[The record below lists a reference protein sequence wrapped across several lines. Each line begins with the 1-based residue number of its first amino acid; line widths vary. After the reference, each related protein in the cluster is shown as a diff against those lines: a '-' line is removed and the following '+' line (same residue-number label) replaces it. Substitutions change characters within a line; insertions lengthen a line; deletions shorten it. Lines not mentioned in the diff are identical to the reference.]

1 MTDDTLALLFKHAQ
15 HAPWREILRY
25 RWSVQHE
32 SALVLRDVEDVYH
45 VLWGGRHRQDGTSD
59 AGTGVQA
66 DSTEAGP
73 EAPRLRN
80 AYEAVFH
87 VDVAHHGNTRALR
100 IPHQYGP
107 PEPVSLRVSWWVHDP
122 AQVVR
127 TQTTHGW
134 NAVRRDLDLRLRDL
148 EKTYAV
154 DSQPLNADELAHHLV
169 PPRQLGHCGISYEVT
184 DTSSREADDEL
195 LLSGPDAGSFP
206 YAWTATRREEYDFCL
221 QAVRNGPVSLAAL
234 WLLRQPDQVRA
245 VLDWSVGNKEL
256 IRDEVGW
263 EDRVVGL
270 LGSLSEEERQELS
283 ELLRDRLLALGRG
296 VPRDQEAM
304 QWPR

>member
-1 MTDDTLALLFKHAQ
+1 MTDDTMPLLFTQ
-15 HAPWREILRY
+15 SPRAPWREILRY
-25 RWSVQHE
+25 RWSAQHDR
-32 SALVLRDVEDVYH
+32 ALVLEDVEGTYQ
-45 VLWGGRHRQDGTSD
+45 VLWAGAPRQERGPNTGIPTD
-59 AGTGVQA
+59 AV
-66 DSTEAGP
+66 EAGP
-73 EAPRLRN
+73 GSSRLRH
-80 AYEAVFH
+80 AYQAAFH
-87 VDVAHHGNTRALR
+87 VDIAYHRNDRALR

-122 AQVVR
+122 AQVVG

-154 DSQPLNADELAHHLV
+154 DSQAVKADELTHHLGAV
-169 PPRQLGHCGISYEVT
+169 RRMDHCGISYEVT
-184 DTSSREADDEL
+184 GTSSREADDEL

-206 YAWTATRREEYDFCL
+206 YTWTATRREEYDFCL

-245 VLDWSVGNKEL
+245 VLDWSVSNRNL
-256 IRDEVGW
+256 IREEVGW
-263 EDRVVGL
+263 EDQVVGL
-270 LGSLSEEERQELS
+270 LSCLSVEERQELS
-283 ELLRDRLLALGRG
+283 ELLRDRLLALGRR
-296 VPRDQEAM
+296 VPYDQDAV

>member
-1 MTDDTLALLFKHAQ
+1 MTDETMPLLFTHAPR
-15 HAPWREILRY
+15 APWREILRY
-25 RWSVQHE
+25 RWSAQHD
-32 SALVLRDVEDVYH
+32 SALVLRDVEGAYH
-45 VLWGGRHRQDGTSD
+45 VLWAGAQHREGASG
-59 AGTGVQA
+59 AGTGIPA
-66 DSTEAGP
+66 DPTEAGP
-73 EAPRLRN
+73 GAPRLRH
-80 AYEAVFH
+80 AYEAAFR
-87 VDVAHHGNTRALR
+87 VDVAHHGNARALR

-122 AQVVR
+122 AEVVR

-154 DSQPLNADELAHHLV
+154 DSQPLNADELAHHLAA
-169 PPRQLGHCGISYEVT
+169 PRQLGHCGISYEVT
-184 DTSSREADDEL
+184 DTSSRESDDEL

-206 YAWTATRREEYDFCL
+206 YTWTATRREEYDFCL

-245 VLDWSVGNKEL
+245 VLDWSVGNKDL
-256 IRDEVGW
+256 IREEVGW

-270 LGSLSEEERQELS
+270 LSCLSEEERQELS
-283 ELLRDRLLALGRG
+283 ELLRDRLLALGRR
-296 VPRDQEAM
+296 VPFDQEAM
-304 QWPR
+304 QRPR